1 MQRHVSVELLQM
13 RGEHDDKVGWEEQY
27 HNIVKVHLDSY
38 ISIQMMIQ
46 CKKPMLQEK
55 QFSLEHH
62 LCSAC
67 FNRLPPQEDLRVCQS
82 GDTPI
87 SEDKFIDYQS
97 AEQLMVLNDTVVLKI
112 MMKLLLTSRY

>member
-1 MQRHVSVELLQM
+1 
-13 RGEHDDKVGWEEQY
+13 
-27 HNIVKVHLDSY
+27 
-38 ISIQMMIQ
+38 MMSQ

-67 FNRLPPQEDLRVCQS
+67 FNHLPPHEDLHIHQS
-82 GDTPI
+82 FGTPI

-97 AEQLMVLNDTVVLKI
+97 AEQLMVLNDTIVLTTR
-112 MMKLLLTSRY
+112 LFWLRLYSRY